1 MNKKIIASLAIAVA
15 AIATMSGVV
24 PANAAPAGVAVSQ
37 TTGVA
42 RTGSLTVNLSGIP
55 AGQGVYVMFCAK
67 SATTARPAACF
78 GRGVWASTDTSALAQ
93 GAVSAANPIAL
104 PVAATFTPQG
114 GTAVDCDLTSCG
126 VFVRRDHMGPTDF
139 SLDQFVPVAFVSAVP
154 SKVTAVVTSGR
165 VLVSIDGHKGQSI
178 TVTLAG
184 RTITKQ
190 LLADQVKFFVGNGG
204 NAKAKLIVKVAG
216 SKLFAKALVLKN

>member
-15 AIATMSGVV
+15 AIATLSGVV

-78 GRGVWASTDTSALAQ
+78 GRGVWASTDTAALAQ